1 MEDLDTYKNEDSA
14 PVNKRINDKPA
25 IVRNQPKPA
34 APQISKQEK
43 MKLIR
48 EHTQSKF
55 EQMRLKARNAVKGGN
70 VGQQMQRMGPIKG
83 FSEL

>member
-14 PVNKRINDKPA
+14 PVNKRINDKPGTVKNA
-25 IVRNQPKPA
+25 PQQ
-34 APQISKQEK
+34 PQISKQEK

-70 VGQQMQRMGPIKG
+70 VG
-83 FSEL
+83 

>member
-1 MEDLDTYKNEDSA
+1 VEDLDTYKNEDSA
-14 PVNKRINDKPA
+14 QVNKRINDKPTTVKNA
-25 IVRNQPKPA
+25 PQP
-34 APQISKQEK
+34 PQISKQEK

-70 VGQQMQRMGPIKG
+70 VG
-83 FSEL
+83 